1 MTEAER
7 DAYDRGHDAG
17 GISERLASHDRHF
30 ESINGQL
37 KRVADAMEVMNLEV
51 QRQGDRADAS
61 AATVIATATALEKAE
76 IARRAAD
83 EQKWTPLQRIS
94 LVLGVILALIGVL
107 AYLR

>member
-1 MTEAER
+1 MTEAEQQ
-7 DAYDRGHDAG
+7 AYDRGHDAG
-17 GISERLASHDRHF
+17 GFNERLGGHDKHF

-37 KRVADAMEVMNLEV
+37 SKIFTQLEVMSLEV
-51 QRQGDRADAS
+51 QRQGDRANAA

-83 EQKWTPLQRIS
+83 EQKWTPATRLY
-94 LVLGVILALIGVL
+94 LVLGIIAAIVGLL